1 MSAHTSPAN
10 NVSRNQIFS
19 SFLHFKKKN
28 NQQSTREIRIPLFET
43 FPNFSR
49 FGGQF
54 SIFLFFGK
62 MAPTMAEQGA
72 INMSKRLKVKRADS
86 QFWSWPNGQRHVVVV
101 SVIYST
107 RRTSKTETSCSH
119 PSAHLHMDDDS
130 LLLHASRSPP
140 LFTLF
145 MASDERA
152 EKFILNYSIGYP
164 SRLKCCTE
172 YSRASTFPIFSSMV
186 LTFIWKIYQVP
197 PGGPANSYHFCEQIL
212 EICFFFFKIFKKTCN
227 IFDQWKRE
235 RGKYINRNTKSD
247 WTNWEGSRL
256 QRRVSHLPGSPAAPP
271 VHGADEEDLQH
282 RSRSAGAN

>member
-1 MSAHTSPAN
+1 MKSGFQFLKHFP
-10 NVSRNQIFS
+10 IFPD
-19 SFLHFKKKN
+19 LVDN
-28 NQQSTREIRIPLFET
+28 
-43 FPNFSR
+43 
-49 FGGQF
+49 
-54 SIFLFFGK
+54 FLFFFWK

-72 INMSKRLKVKRADS
+72 INMIKRLKVKRADS

-197 PGGPANSYHFCEQIL
+197 PGGPANTATTSVNKSLKF
-212 EICFFFFKIFKKTCN
+212 FFFFKIFKKTCN

-282 RSRSAGAN
+282 RSRSTGAN

>member
-1 MSAHTSPAN
+1 MKVWCRRIHHLPTTSAATK
-10 NVSRNQIFS
+10 S
-19 SFLHFKKKN
+19 SLLSFTLKKKTTN
-28 NQQSTREIRIPLFET
+28 NRHVKSGFHFLKHFPIFPDLVDNFLF
-43 FPNFSR
+43 
-49 FGGQF
+49 
-54 SIFLFFGK
+54 FFGK

-172 YSRASTFPIFSSMV
+172 YSVLPIFSSMV
-186 LTFIWKIYQVP
+186 LQFIWKIYQVP
-197 PGGPANSYHFCEQIL
+197 PGGPANSYDFCEQIL
-212 EICFFFFKIFKKTCN
+212 EICFFFKIFKKTCN

-235 RGKYINRNTKSD
+235 REIY
-247 WTNWEGSRL
+247 
-256 QRRVSHLPGSPAAPP
+256 
-271 VHGADEEDLQH
+271 
-282 RSRSAGAN
+282 